1 MKLCSSDNHY
11 TTVPQKNKCQKR
23 GNFTTKKKYVLSDV
37 QQASNEIWVERI
49 KSKKHQSKMF
59 QGTEVQE
66 FMERQSELATP
77 PQRTTGQENTFFMV
91 TFCCFLTFY
100 IFYHFCNKNYF
111 FINRIS
117 NHVTKTYY
125 KI

>member
-49 KSKKHQSKMF
+49 KSKKRQSKMF
-59 QGTEVQE
+59 QSTEVQE
-66 FMERQSELATP
+66 FMERQSELTTP
-77 PQRTTGQENTFFMV
+77 PQRTTGQENTFFYGN
-91 TFCCFLTFY
+91 FLLFLDVL
-100 IFYHFCNKNYF
+100 HL
-111 FINRIS
+111 IS
-117 NHVTKTYY
+117 FLQQKLLFHQ
-125 KI
+125 